1 MTCQESE
8 KSESTWC
15 HKAGANTP
23 CSKNALAPCQ
33 VFCTHPPTHPPTPK
47 TENAN
52 NSTTAC
58 PFFVFHPPSPPKK
71 NTSHPKRPTNG
82 QPPGNDN
89 DTRDLHTWHSSNG
102 VPLDESTQNAL
113 RQGAS
118 WRVKNKDLQLMRQQK
133 LQVQGAVDAERMFS
147 WCNWS
152 GCVPPWMEV

>member
-1 MTCQESE
+1 MSQGRCKHTLLQECLSPV
-8 KSESTWC
+8 SSF
-15 HKAGANTP
+15 
-23 CSKNALAPCQ
+23 L
-33 VFCTHPPTHPPTPK
+33 HPPTHAPPHPQNRK
-47 TENAN
+47 CKQLNDCLSFFCVP
-52 NSTTAC
+52 STL
-58 PFFVFHPPSPPKK
+58 PPKK
-71 NTSHPKRPTNG
+71 KHIPSQTTNQR

-133 LQVQGAVDAERMFS
+133 LQVQGAIDAERMFR